1 MNRSVTYHITE
12 ADASMQILDF
22 LRSKGFS
29 RHILSSM
36 KAEKNAISLNGEKAG
51 GRTLLKNHDILN
63 ILVPETGSTEHI
75 IPVPMEL
82 SVLYEDE
89 DILAVDKP
97 AGMPVH
103 PSMGN
108 YENTL
113 ANGAAFYFESRN
125 LFCPFR
131 CINRLDRDTSGA
143 LILAKNPLSAAI
155 LSTQMKRR
163 EIRRTYLAV
172 VKGIPPEKGK
182 ISAPIARLGDSVI
195 QRCVD
200 FDNGESAVTFYE
212 RLDTRNGH
220 SLLELHLETGRTH
233 QIRAHLASKGHPLL
247 GDYKYGDAGWNRQF
261 KERCQVS
268 AQLLHAY
275 QMELPRMDK
284 PFEEISG
291 KTFTAKVPPL
301 FWRLIK
307 ETTWEHGI
315 QEALE
320 VQH

>member
-22 LRSKGFS
+22 LRLKGFS

-143 LILAKNPLSAAI
+143 LILAKSF
-155 LSTQMKRR
+155 KRR
-163 EIRRTYLAV
+163 
-172 VKGIPPEKGK
+172 
-182 ISAPIARLGDSVI
+182 
-195 QRCVD
+195 
-200 FDNGESAVTFYE
+200 
-212 RLDTRNGH
+212 
-220 SLLELHLETGRTH
+220 
-233 QIRAHLASKGHPLL
+233 HPLHS
-247 GDYKYGDAGWNRQF
+247 D
-261 KERCQVS
+261 
-268 AQLLHAY
+268 
-275 QMELPRMDK
+275 
-284 PFEEISG
+284 
-291 KTFTAKVPPL
+291 
-301 FWRLIK
+301 
-307 ETTWEHGI
+307 ETP
-315 QEALE
+315 
-320 VQH
+320 